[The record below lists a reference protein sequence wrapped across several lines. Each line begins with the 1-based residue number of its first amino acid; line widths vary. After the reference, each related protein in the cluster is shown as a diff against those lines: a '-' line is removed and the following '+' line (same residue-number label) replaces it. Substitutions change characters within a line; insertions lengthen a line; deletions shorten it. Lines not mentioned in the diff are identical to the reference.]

1 MSKSPKIYTVKWTR
15 HHITE
20 TTERY
25 YTGTAERIAAF
36 CGCPS
41 TKTIRSV
48 LSKWQKA
55 LDRRHACTYTRVSVE
70 LMEATPEGA
79 QVTALS

>member
-15 HHITE
+15 HRPAE

-36 CGCPS
+36 CGYHS

-48 LSKWQKA
+48 LSKWQKE
-55 LDRRHACTYTRVSVE
+55 LDRRYECTYTRVSVE
-70 LMEATPEGA
+70 LVEAAPEGA
-79 QVTALS
+79 QVTALT